1 MTLSAP
7 VLSLLDAT
15 PDDMA
20 AVLRIYTHHVLYG
33 AASFEEQPPT
43 LAEMQLRLG
52 KVRKAGLPWL
62 VAKSEGRIV
71 GYCYATPYRPG
82 RPIVLPWRTRCIS
95 PRGNRARRRQGSA
108 ERADRPL

>member
-33 AASFEEQPPT
+33 AASFEELPP
-43 LAEMQLRLG
+43 
-52 KVRKAGLPWL
+52 
-62 VAKSEGRIV
+62 
-71 GYCYATPYRPG
+71 
-82 RPIVLPWRTRCIS
+82 PWRKCS
-95 PRGNRARRRQGSA
+95 CG
-108 ERADRPL
+108 

>member
-52 KVRKAGLPWL
+52 KVREAGLP
-62 VAKSEGRIV
+62 AGGESEGRIV
-71 GYCYATPYRPG
+71 GLLCHAVSPPAGLSFYRGGLGVYRRGATG
-82 RPIVLPWRTRCIS
+82 Q
-95 PRGNRARRRQGSA
+95 RRRQGSA